1 MPDDEDGD
9 WLPPELHRD
18 HDLDE
23 AGTSQ
28 VVILRFLK
36 QQLPLLLKM
45 KEETDV
51 GKTLDSGEV
60 ELLDRMLHRAD
71 RLNRFVGEHQEYR
84 ELAGKII
91 SLIDEI
97 TDEALENET
106 GQESGSKYD

>member
-1 MPDDEDGD
+1 MGKEKDAE

-28 VVILRFLK
+28 VVIQRFLNK
-36 QQLPLLLKM
+36 QLPLLLKM
-45 KEETDV
+45 KEQMDA
-51 GKTLDSGEV
+51 GKTLTTGEV

-71 RLNRFVGEHQEYR
+71 QLNRFVGKHQEYS

-91 SLIDEI
+91 SLIEEI
-97 TDEALENET
+97 TDEALDNESRKDE
-106 GQESGSKYD
+106 G